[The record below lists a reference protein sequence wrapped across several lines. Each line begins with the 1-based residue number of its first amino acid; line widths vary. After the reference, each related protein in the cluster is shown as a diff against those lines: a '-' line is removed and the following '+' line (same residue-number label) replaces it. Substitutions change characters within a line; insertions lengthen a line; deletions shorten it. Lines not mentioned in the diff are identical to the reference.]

1 VAVIR
6 IAHCTPAQVAEHFT
20 FEKHVWVRGHDM
32 QGLGFDLDRYK
43 RLLAEAVDESKR
55 LALIEL
61 LIEERAMDRLAAQ
74 RAAEREALTAMTV
87 ARVVNAFRR

>member
-1 VAVIR
+1 MR
-6 IAHCTPAQVAEHFT
+6 RQ
-20 FEKHVWVRGHDM
+20 D
-32 QGLGFDLDRYK
+32 LGFDYGRYT

-74 RAAEREALTAMTV
+74 RAAEREEITAMTV
-87 ARVVNAFRR
+87 ARVVSGSRR

>member
-1 VAVIR
+1 MR
-6 IAHCTPAQVAEHFT
+6 QQ
-20 FEKHVWVRGHDM
+20 D
-32 QGLGFDLDRYK
+32 LGFDYGRYT

-74 RAAEREALTAMTV
+74 RAAEREEITAMTV
-87 ARVVNAFRR
+87 ARVVSGSRR